1 MDSRWLMLGSV
12 VIALTAARQP
22 APKAPLAAAAA
33 PVAVRV
39 AAAAPVTEAPA
50 NPSAVMVESAID
62 SLGRY
67 VTKQSHDDALR
78 MAFTAYYNFKA
89 ANASEVRKPY
99 LYFVDY
105 GLDNRTP
112 RGYVFDMEALTL
124 VEGPFLVAHG
134 RGSLSA
140 SDGIPTRFSNGF
152 GSSTT
157 SLGLYVAEETYG
169 FSGHAGGQLYHS
181 IGLRMSG
188 KSGSFNSNA
197 RARGVVVHGA
207 PYVTAAR
214 AGRSQ
219 GCPAMDQQRAKR
231 LIPMISEGG
240 VVFLFAPNSAWM
252 TNDPWVSAA
261 AE

>member
-12 VIALTAARQP
+12 VFALAAVGQP
-22 APKAPLAAAAA
+22 TPEARLAAATAA
-33 PVAVRV
+33 PVAVHV
-39 AAAAPVTEAPA
+39 AATTPVAVTTVNPGAAL
-50 NPSAVMVESAID
+50 VESAID
-62 SLGRY
+62 SLAPH
-67 VTKQSHDDALR
+67 VMKQSHDEALR

-89 ANASEVRKPY
+89 AHADEIRKPY
-99 LYFVDY
+99 LYYVDY

-112 RGYVFDMEALTL
+112 RGYVFDMETL
-124 VEGPFLVAHG
+124 KVVDGPFLVAHG

-140 SDGIPTRFSNGF
+140 SDGVPTRFSNGF

-207 PYVTAAR
+207 PYVTATR

-231 LIPMISEGG
+231 LIPMISQGG

-252 TNDPWVSAA
+252 SNDPWLSS
-261 AE
+261 